1 MPEVSMGT
9 TIKKT
14 AGTAIAGLTSIGGLE
29 LSADTIDSTTLDT
42 TGGYRTFVASFKDA
56 GEVSLSGY
64 FDYTSHNAILTDFEA
79 GTTAEYTITFPSTA
93 TWVFDGVVVGF
104 TTGVEL
110 EDLISFEATL
120 KVSGEPTLNAPT
132 P

>member
-29 LSADTIDSTTLDT
+29 LSSETVDTTTLDT
-42 TGGYRTFVASFKDA
+42 VGGYRTFISSFKDA

-64 FDYTSHNAILTDFEA
+64 FEYISHSDMLDDFSA
-79 GTTAEYTITFPSTA
+79 NTVDEYVITFPNGA
-93 TWVFDGVVVGF
+93 TWTFDALVVGF
-104 TTGVEL
+104 TTGAEL
-110 EDLISFEATL
+110 EDLISFESTL
-120 KVSGEPTLNAPT
+120 KVSGAPVLAPPT